1 MAYPINEVFGLS
13 EAHQNKLAEHRI
25 SNTDHLVRLLA
36 DPSRMHEVSR
46 ETGFPVAQLRRWV
59 NLAEM
64 MGIAGIGPA
73 HAALLHAAGV
83 DSLGRLARRD
93 PRRLAL
99 RLVDAARLNREAP
112 APPSPRTLARWIM
125 AARSLEG
132 SRAKF

>member
-13 EAHQNKLAEHRI
+13 EGHRSKLAEHRI
-25 SNTDHLVRLLA
+25 TNTDHLVRLRS

-46 ETGFPVAQLRRWV
+46 ETGFPIAQIRRWV

-73 HAALLHAAGV
+73 HAALLHAAGI
-83 DSLGRLARRD
+83 DSIGRLARRD
-93 PRRLAL
+93 PRRLAA

-112 APPSPRTLARWIM
+112 VPPSPRTLARWIV
-125 AARSLEG
+125 AARALEG
-132 SRAKF
+132 ARGEY